1 MGRYNPR
8 SPYILGEEWVDIRD
22 EDTIFSPA
30 VNSVELGHQFT
41 LATSRT
47 LQDARF
53 YINELPPFVAEG
65 QTYMAAVY
73 PAGLEDQTGPISR
86 VVIPVNNGAVTGAS
100 TNGGTVAE
108 CMFDPS
114 DQRYVAFSTN
124 VASQQMSLFFATNQ
138 YAQILNGK
146 RILAVNLLYQT
157 YASDPA
163 DLTILNDS
171 TANRLDW
178 LIANNA
184 SQVASFGGVETTSS
198 NTLLRKHFGEINQF
212 WDQSLSPLGTV
223 DRMPWRYVDL
233 QRLEIAAAAAA
244 RLFVL
249 LRGPT
254 TALSPGSVVG
264 IMYAALEVIY
274 CEEQRS
280 AIGARAFG
288 SNASFTPNLQLYR
301 PGANIIPM
309 RTIANVVNPTLRPA
323 TYTLVVSSASVGDLR
338 GDNGPVELSR
348 YPELN
353 ALRELYQVPTM
364 PGIEVDIPFPLE
376 ENIGETF
383 TQVETHVLTQLS
395 LHASGGTLTEPHVYG
410 RQGAAQIYG
419 VNTATQDINDDISGV
434 AATYPQ
440 VRYYARRFG
449 DTTIPLTLTGVGG
462 LSGSTAAI
470 TVADFDALAEIID
483 GWREVTLRF
492 ATPPSMGAVAGNPA
506 WTWSAVGETAGN
518 RWEIMAACA
527 PAISGIP
534 GNLFNLVPSPN
545 QLGTATYEP
554 PLGDTVE
561 LTWMPQGI
569 TSPFVSGASADQ
581 GCDAVLMFS
590 QDPPTVTGVSL
601 TQLTQTV
608 TGIGLDCGSLPC
620 CIPSGIGYQRIT
632 WAATSLPSTGF
643 GGYEL
648 QRFDTAPGASFQTIM
663 LATSPTITGFN
674 DFEARVGMTSV
685 YRIRALNVLNFA
697 GLWSSY
703 VSGAPPA
710 PGVTGGCSD
719 STGALIFTSNA
730 AQSGIY
736 NAAYVMQWEGSVLED
751 FGLPEAGAVQ
761 FQPMYGQDGVVA
773 FHGTERGLETFT
785 RTVLLHAA
793 AISPIRLAD
802 ATTIRDLAWADL
814 PYVCVRDDIGD
825 RWFANVRV
833 PNVFA
838 RLNRTKYMARLD
850 IRELTLTPAAV
861 DPA

>member
-1 MGRYNPR
+1 
-8 SPYILGEEWVDIRD
+8 
-22 EDTIFSPA
+22 
-30 VNSVELGHQFT
+30 
-41 LATSRT
+41 
-47 LQDARF
+47 
-53 YINELPPFVAEG
+53 
-65 QTYMAAVY
+65 
-73 PAGLEDQTGPISR
+73 
-86 VVIPVNNGAVTGAS
+86 
-100 TNGGTVAE
+100 
-108 CMFDPS
+108 
-114 DQRYVAFSTN
+114 
-124 VASQQMSLFFATNQ
+124 
-138 YAQILNGK
+138 
-146 RILAVNLLYQT
+146 
-157 YASDPA
+157 
-163 DLTILNDS
+163 
-171 TANRLDW
+171 
-178 LIANNA
+178 
-184 SQVASFGGVETTSS
+184 
-198 NTLLRKHFGEINQF
+198 
-212 WDQSLSPLGTV
+212 
-223 DRMPWRYVDL
+223 
-233 QRLEIAAAAAA
+233 
-244 RLFVL
+244 
-249 LRGPT
+249 
-254 TALSPGSVVG
+254 
-264 IMYAALEVIY
+264 
-274 CEEQRS
+274 
-280 AIGARAFG
+280 
-288 SNASFTPNLQLYR
+288 
-301 PGANIIPM
+301 
-309 RTIANVVNPTLRPA
+309 
-323 TYTLVVSSASVGDLR
+323 
-338 GDNGPVELSR
+338 
-348 YPELN
+348 
-353 ALRELYQVPTM
+353 M

-608 TGIGLDCGSLPC
+608 TGIGLDCGSSPC
-620 CIPSGIGYQRIT
+620 CIPTGIGYQRVT
-632 WAATSLPSTGF
+632 WSATTLPLTGF
-643 GGYEL
+643 GAYEL
-648 QRFDTAPGASFQTIM
+648 QRFDTAPNASFQTIM
-663 LATSPTITGFN
+663 LCTSPTITGFN

-685 YRIRALNVLNFA
+685 YRIRALNILNFA
-697 GLWSSY
+697 GAWSAQ
-703 VSGAPPA
+703 VSGAPPT
-710 PGVTGGCSD
+710 PGVYGGCGDAS
-719 STGALIFTSNA
+719 GALIFTSNA

-736 NAAYVMQWEGSVLED
+736 NAAYVPQWEGSVLED
-751 FGLPEAGAVQ
+751 FGLPESGFVQ
-761 FQPMYGQDGVVA
+761 FQHMYGQNGVVA
-773 FHGTERGLETFT
+773 FHGTERGLETFS
-785 RTVLLHAA
+785 RTVLLQAA
-793 AISPIRLAD
+793 AISPIRMAD
-802 ATTIRDLAWADL
+802 AATIRDLAWADL

-833 PNVFA
+833 PNVA
-838 RLNRTKYMARLD
+838 VRLNRTKYMARLD
-850 IRELTLTPAAV
+850 ITELTDTPAAV